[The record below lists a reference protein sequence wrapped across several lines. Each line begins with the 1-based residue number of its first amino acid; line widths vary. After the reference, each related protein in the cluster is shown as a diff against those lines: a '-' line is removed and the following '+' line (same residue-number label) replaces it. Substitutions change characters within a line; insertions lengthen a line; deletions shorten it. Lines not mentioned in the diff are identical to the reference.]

1 MKKFLKR
8 CEEVRARVER
18 MRAPRIVGHYDCDG
32 LASTSVVARALRKMD
47 KKYAITTLR
56 KLSEREI
63 ESLANEREVIF
74 VDFGAARA
82 EEIEKLGADCVII
95 DHHQTREGARE
106 GAVLQA
112 NPHIFG
118 IDGGTELSASGT
130 AYFVFRELD
139 EGSVDLAVVG
149 AVGDMQAPLQG
160 ANREIL
166 YDGEKAGRVKSAVDI
181 KLFGRI
187 TRPLVQFLTF
197 ATEPFLPGLTGNEEA
212 CAAFLGELKIE
223 LKENERWRAYYDLS
237 KEEKK
242 RFVNG
247 LVDYLYS
254 RGAGMAARELVGEV
268 YLLLKQPERTEL
280 SDASEFA
287 TLLNACGRHDKPEV
301 GIGVCMGDDGAFEEA
316 KKLLQLHRSALR
328 EGIKFA
334 LANVEDFGK
343 FYFLD
348 GRGVIDDGIIGV
360 VAGMLYGNIR
370 MDKPVFAAALDENG
384 QIKISTRATK
394 RLVKEGLNL
403 GALLREAT
411 AGIGEG
417 GGHAIAAGATIKK
430 DKLDEFL
437 RRASELVGG

>member
-1 MKKFLKR
+1 MKKFLER
-8 CEEVRARVER
+8 CEEVRERVER
-18 MRAPRIVGHYDCDG
+18 MRAPRVVGHYDCDG
-32 LASTSVVARALRKMD
+32 LASTSIVARALKKMG

-56 KLSEREI
+56 KLSERELG
-63 ESLANEREVIF
+63 SLAKEKEIVF

-82 EEIEKLGADCVII
+82 GEIEKLRADCVII
-95 DHHQTREGARE
+95 DHHQTSDSSI
-106 GAVLQA
+106 LQA

-130 AYFVFRELD
+130 AYFVFRECE
-139 EGSVDLAVVG
+139 EGLVDLAVVG
-149 AVGDMQAPLQG
+149 AVGDMQVPLQK

-166 YDGEKAGRVKSAVDI
+166 REGEEAGRVKSAVDI

-187 TRPLVQFLTF
+187 TRPLVQFLTY

-223 LKENERWRAYYDLS
+223 LKENERWRAYYDLGAG
-237 KEEKK
+237 EKK
-242 RFVNG
+242 NLVNG

-254 RGAGMAARELVGEV
+254 RGAKEAARELVGEV

-280 SDASEFA
+280 SDASEFS
-287 TLLNACGRHDKPEV
+287 TLLNACGRHDRPEV
-301 GIGVCMGDDGAFEEA
+301 GIGVCMGEEGAFEEA
-316 KKLLQLHRSALR
+316 KQLLALHRSALR

-334 LANVEDFGK
+334 LENVEDFGK

-360 VAGMLYGNIR
+360 VAGMLYGNIK

-394 RLVKEGLNL
+394 KLVKEGLNL

-417 GGHAIAAGATIKK
+417 GGHAIAAGATVKK
-430 DKLDEFL
+430 EKLGELL
-437 RRASELVGG
+437 RRASELLG